1 MQRLI
6 TTAAAATFAVLASA
20 GLCRG
25 APLEVRHGGLDLS
38 SPYIPPARP
47 KVSVEEKRAI
57 RDRMRLAQEKRDRKA
72 AKLRALVA
80 KGAIAAA

>member
-20 GLCRG
+20 GLCRS
-25 APLEVRHGGLDLS
+25 APVEVRRGHLDLS
-38 SPYIPPARP
+38 SPYIPPAQPR
-47 KVSVEEKRAI
+47 VSADEKRAI

-80 KGAIAAA
+80 KGAIAAV

>member
-1 MQRLI
+1 MKRLVSI
-6 TTAAAATFAVLASA
+6 SAAATFAVLASA

-25 APLEVRHGGLDLS
+25 SPVEIRRGDIDLS

-47 KVSVEEKRAI
+47 KVTVEEKRAI

-80 KGAIAAA
+80 KGSLQAV